1 MTRAET
7 LRAFVV
13 TFDVDFRSSP
23 APTPAV
29 VLSTAVQAEAT
40 HWKHAVLWLEPAH
53 VEAYS
58 EGDAVA
64 GTIEYKRRSNPRD
77 YDVIVTWK
85 GKERELS
92 QTFML
97 AS

>member
-1 MTRAET
+1 MTRSES

-13 TFDVDFRSSP
+13 TFDVDFRSPEP
-23 APTPAV
+23 APVV

-40 HWKHAVLWLEPAH
+40 HWKHAVMWLEPAL
-53 VEAYS
+53 VEVYS
-58 EGDAVA
+58 EGDVVA
-64 GTIEYKRRSNPRD
+64 GTIVYKRRANPRD
-77 YDVIVTWK
+77 YDVTVTWQ
-85 GKERELS
+85 GKVRELS